1 MTKKAAVVGAGVL
14 GRTLALRLAREGWT
28 VTLFERDDE
37 RGATSCTWTGAG
49 MISPYCERE
58 AAERLITDLGIYAMD
73 RWPDLL
79 KSLATPVFYRE
90 QGSLVVAHPN
100 DRDELE
106 RLRRRVMERAVRPD
120 QMREVRGDELREL
133 EPELGGRFP
142 NGLYFPF
149 ERHLDNREL
158 LAALGTTLRQEGVA
172 VHYRTEVTGLQ
183 PGQLDTAQGTQRF
196 DWVFDCRGLGA
207 SDDLKDLR
215 GVRGEILYLHAPD
228 VHLRRPVRM
237 MHPRYSIYIVP
248 RANQTY
254 LVGATMIESNDLAA
268 ITVRS
273 ALELLSA
280 AYSVQ
285 PAFAEARL
293 LETSVNCRPG
303 FPDNHPRFLV
313 QDGLMRIN
321 GLFRHG
327 FLVTPAL
334 VDFVADYFRSG
345 EIHPMAQTLWKSAS

>member
-1 MTKKAAVVGAGVL
+1 MSKPAAVVGAGVL
-14 GRTLALRLAREGWT
+14 GRMLALRLAREGWS
-28 VTLFERDDE
+28 VSLFDRDDE
-37 RGATSCTWTGAG
+37 RGAASCTWTGAG

-73 RWPDLL
+73 LWPGWLA
-79 KSLATPVFYRE
+79 SLAAPVFYRE

-106 RLRRRVMERAVRPD
+106 RLRRRVLERAVRPD
-120 QMREVRGDELREL
+120 QMREVHGDELREL
-133 EPELGGRFP
+133 EPELGGRFAR
-142 NGLYFPF
+142 GLYFPF

-158 LAALGTTLRQEGVA
+158 VAALGLTLRKEGVA
-172 VHYRTEVTGLQ
+172 VFYQTEVTGLR
-183 PGQLDTAQGTQRF
+183 PHEVTTAHGTRRF

-207 SDDLKDLR
+207 AEDLKDLR
-215 GVRGEILYLHAPD
+215 GVRGEILYLQAPD

-248 RANQTY
+248 RANDTY
-254 LVGATMIESNDLAA
+254 LVGATMIESNDRGP

-327 FLVTPAL
+327 FLVSPAL
-334 VDFVADYFRSG
+334 VDFVAQYFKDG
-345 EIHPMAQTLWKSAS
+345 AVHPLARTLWKSAP